1 MDPLQLFLFVNV
13 FIVGALTALALQ
25 YAYAHFRPHKHKDD
39 GPHPAKQ
46 TVSLSPAMREHLI
59 EQAQTNF
66 QAVLNRSA
74 TELGHNLKD
83 TTIELN
89 KELEK
94 LGDQIINDEMK
105 RYQADLEKLRQ
116 AAEATISGAQDQI
129 DSHQTDLK
137 AKLAE
142 EIATEKERMIK
153 QIDTKLADAVMSF
166 LMETLQ
172 HNVDLGAQTPYLTAM
187 LEEHKAELTKGVSD
201 EA

>member
-1 MDPLQLFLFVNV
+1 MDPLQLFLSINI
-13 FIVGALTALALQ
+13 FIIGALTALALQ
-25 YAYAHFRPHKHKDD
+25 YAYAHFKPHQPKEH
-39 GPHPAKQ
+39 PHPIKQ

-59 EQAQTNF
+59 QQAQTNF
-66 QAVLNRSA
+66 QSVLNRSA
-74 TELGHNLKD
+74 NELGHDLKS

-116 AAEATISGAQDQI
+116 AAEATISGAETEI
-129 DSHQTDLK
+129 ATHQTDLK

-142 EIATEKERMIK
+142 EIALEKERMIK
-153 QIDTKLADAVMSF
+153 QIDTKLADGVMSF

-172 HNVDLGAQTPYLTAM
+172 HNIDLGTQSPYLIAM
-187 LEEHKAELTKGVSD
+187 LEEHKAELAKGISS

>member
-1 MDPLQLFLFVNV
+1 MDPLQVFLFINV
-13 FIVGALTALALQ
+13 FIAGAATSLALQ
-25 YAYAHFRPHKHKDD
+25 YAHAHFKPHAHKEASL
-39 GPHPAKQ
+39 HSARQ
-46 TVSLSPAMREHLI
+46 TVELSPAMREHLLR
-59 EQAQTNF
+59 QAETNF

-83 TTIELN
+83 TTEELN

-116 AAEATISGAQDQI
+116 AAEATISGAGAEI
-129 DSHQTDLK
+129 SNHQADLK

-142 EIATEKERMIK
+142 EIAAEKQRLM
-153 QIDTKLADAVMSF
+153 QRIDTKLADGVMSF

-172 HNVDLGAQTPYLTAM
+172 HNVDLGAQIAYLTAM
-187 LEEHKAELTKGVSD
+187 LDEHKAELSKGIAD